1 MSNVN
6 DYLNQAPAGR
16 RFVKLPSV
24 GDEMVLVVGPMSAAK
39 VVDSTY
45 EGKVTLDG
53 DGNPVQELQL
63 PAVLESHSAEG
74 SRGYDG
80 PKAGDKV
87 TWTVKTGART
97 ALKESLGEAG
107 QGLEDGLRIR
117 VERTKDRKTGQGK
130 AFTYEVEVL
139 GVQAA
144 SATDA
149 EDAKAALKEL
159 D

>member
-6 DYLNQAPAGR
+6 DYLNQAPTTR
-16 RFVKLPSV
+16 RFVKLPAV
-24 GDEMVLVVGPMSAAK
+24 GDEMILVVGPMSAAK

-45 EGKVTLDG
+45 EGKVTVDA

-63 PAVLESHSAEG
+63 PATLEEHSAEG
-74 SRGYDG
+74 TRGYDG
-80 PKAGDKV
+80 PGAGAKV

-97 ALKESLGEAG
+97 ALKEALGEAG

-117 VERTKDRKTGQGK
+117 VTRGKDRKTGQGK

-139 GVQAA
+139 GVQEA
-144 SATDA
+144 SETDA
-149 EDAKAALKEL
+149 ADAKAALAEL